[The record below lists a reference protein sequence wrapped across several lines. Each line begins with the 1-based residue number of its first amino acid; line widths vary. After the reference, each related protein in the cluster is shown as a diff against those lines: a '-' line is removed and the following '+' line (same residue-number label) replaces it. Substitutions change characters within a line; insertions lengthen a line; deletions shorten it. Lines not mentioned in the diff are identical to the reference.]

1 MLELLNELLMI
12 NLGIIGA
19 GAWASVVLECLSG
32 IRGVRVTAIQN
43 RSTDKAKVLADR
55 HGIPNVLPSFEVL
68 CTSRDVDAVMVLTHE
83 SAHLEPTL
91 CALDAGKHVLVE
103 KPMADT
109 LEAAQT
115 MADRAAQTNRI
126 LMPGHIVR
134 FTAQCQ
140 AVKRRLA
147 DGDPVRAIRCYQ
159 HRTKTLYATY
169 CKPHIAMSMM
179 IHHLELCRP
188 GEPDPRRH
196 LFGPV
201 VQPADF
207 APGAE

>member
-1 MLELLNELLMI
+1 
-12 NLGIIGA
+12 
-19 GAWASVVLECLSG
+19 
-32 IRGVRVTAIQN
+32 
-43 RSTDKAKVLADR
+43 
-55 HGIPNVLPSFEVL
+55 
-68 CTSRDVDAVMVLTHE
+68 
-83 SAHLEPTL
+83 
-91 CALDAGKHVLVE
+91 
-103 KPMADT
+103 
-109 LEAAQT
+109 
-115 MADRAAQTNRI
+115 
-126 LMPGHIVR
+126 MPGYIVR

-159 HRTKTLYATY
+159 HRAKILYATY